1 MPSRLRSVVAGLVLL
16 AVAGCSDDTAAAP
29 SPVATATATTSATP
43 APASAPAP
51 APTVTVTETAAS
63 PSASE
68 VPTASEV
75 VRGDCSSSDAS
86 ADLPDAGVT
95 DTVAATRKAVFLAAL
110 ACDYDALGALASAN
124 PEGFSYSFGDD
135 GDPAGYWR
143 EAEAGGDRVLFALAT
158 LLRLEPREQT
168 EAGGGDY
175 VVWPAAF
182 VEDATDAD
190 WEEVADL
197 GIYTPEEVEQLR
209 AAGSGYAGW
218 RTGIDAD
225 GNWDFFIAGD

>member
-1 MPSRLRSVVAGLVLL
+1 MPNRLRNVVAGLVLL
-16 AVAGCSDDTAAAP
+16 AVAGCSDGTAAAP
-29 SPVATATATTSATP
+29 SPVATPAATASATP
-43 APASAPAP
+43 APAPVPAP
-51 APTVTVTETAAS
+51 AVTVTETAPP
-63 PSASE
+63 PSASA

-86 ADLPDAGVT
+86 ADLPDAAVT
-95 DTVAATRKAVFLAAL
+95 DTVAATREAVFLAAL

-124 PEGFSYSFGDD
+124 PEGFSHSFGDD

-143 EAEAGGDRVLFALAT
+143 EAEGGGERVLFALAT

-168 EAGGGDY
+168 EADGGDY

-182 VEDATDAD
+182 AEDATDAD
-190 WEEVADL
+190 WQEVAGL